1 MRLVLPLLI
10 VTLAEASIGVFV
22 KLVGSNVPIFTLN
35 FYRVLFA
42 AIFLAVGVPLLTKKR
57 LKFPKHNTKD
67 ILIVGALI
75 ALQISFFNVAMSLA
89 PIANVVIFWSVAP
102 FFAFIFST
110 IFLKEKPKKV
120 HILIFLIAIAGI
132 IIAKPLDG
140 GHTLG
145 NLIALADGAVYAAM
159 VTYLR
164 SEGITEDTVDIFWFM
179 SMATVYLLPFLFIF
193 GPGELGKLIPY
204 EALGASIP
212 VIVWVVCL
220 GMISTGLAFLFIS
233 EVLKKIDA
241 NVYSLVDIIV
251 SPVVASVL
259 GYLVFTEIPSKH
271 MIFGAA
277 LLLISGF
284 WLTKELQRKPTVNP
298 QPLTAAQPLPKEGK

>member
-1 MRLVLPLLI
+1 MGLVLPLLI

-22 KLVGSNVPIFTLN
+22 KLVGTNVPIFTLN

-42 AIFLAVGVPLLTKKR
+42 AIFLAAGVPLLTKHK

-67 ILIVGALI
+67 ILIVGGLI

-140 GHTLG
+140 GHALG

-179 SMATVYLLPFLFIF
+179 TMASVYLLPFLFIF

-241 NVYSLVDIIV
+241 NVYSLIDIIV
-251 SPVVASVL
+251 SPVVAALL
-259 GYLVFTEIPSKH
+259 GYLIFTEIPSKN

-298 QPLTAAQPLPKEGK
+298 QPLTAAHTTTKEVK